1 MRVADDQNHSWT
13 KNGNVAVIALQR
25 GHGGVVGTG
34 DGEERLSSLY
44 FVMQNRVRGRWLRTG
59 LSLAAMVGVARC

>member
-25 GHGGVVGTG
+25 GDGRVVGTG

-44 FVMQNRVRGRWLRTG
+44 FVMQNGVRGRR
-59 LSLAAMVGVARC
+59 LSLGAMAGLARCRLN